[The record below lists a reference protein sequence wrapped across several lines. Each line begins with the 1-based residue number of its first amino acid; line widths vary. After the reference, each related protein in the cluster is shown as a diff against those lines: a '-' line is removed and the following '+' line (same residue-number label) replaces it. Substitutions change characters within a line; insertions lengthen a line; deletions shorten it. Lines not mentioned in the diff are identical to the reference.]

1 MHDLTIFLT
10 FSLVGE
16 YCNLLLWI
24 FESVQM
30 HYTWTLP
37 SLSSELRN
45 ERFCTFFSVANSLR
59 SKMANVSEKNGQ
71 NGQSVFI
78 AFLCDNFL
86 VNVKIFEK
94 NSKTF

>member
-1 MHDLTIFLT
+1 MYNKPIAPRKNLNHTNTISQGT
-10 FSLVGE
+10 AQIIS
-16 YCNLLLWI
+16 
-24 FESVQM
+24 
-30 HYTWTLP
+30 
-37 SLSSELRN
+37 
-45 ERFCTFFSVANSLR
+45 SVANSLR